1 MRRLSSGEKRSGG
14 VGREVHGCYCSGGNM
29 FRLRWAM
36 EGNKVCSVRDL
47 QTGGVLWATRD
58 GDYWQV
64 ARRAKAEA
72 RAASGMVAAVGS

>member
-1 MRRLSSGEKRSGG
+1 
-14 VGREVHGCYCSGGNM
+14 
-29 FRLRWAM
+29 M

-64 ARRAKAEA
+64 ARRA
-72 RAASGMVAAVGS
+72 RQRLGRRVGWWQQSGVRSRRW